1 VAEPPG
7 RAEARLV
14 VAAAAAVG
22 LLFLSVAT
30 CVGSSVPT
38 AWSAAGCAVLA
49 ALAGGALVDAL
60 RVARPRGVAP
70 GVYLLP
76 FDLVDVSPST
86 VRVVP
91 LATAR
96 DVRVAVDPEH
106 PGIEVVR
113 ADGAAYFFAF
123 AEEAHAA
130 GAHAE
135 ILAAIARVEQL
146 GDHRDDAVLAPADP
160 FVELRTGEW
169 PISRVESRPRRPRI
183 GRASVVAASIASAL
197 LGLVDFHYAARADDD
212 ARFATAFALGTVSS
226 YRAYLSSGGGRYSNE
241 VVATL
246 IPRLE
251 LRLAILDA
259 PRLADV
265 ESLET
270 FIAKYP
276 RSIYAD
282 VARAELATKVPGV
295 NVASP

>member
-1 VAEPPG
+1 
-7 RAEARLV
+7 V
-14 VAAAAAVG
+14 VAAA
-22 LLFLSVAT
+22 
-30 CVGSSVPT
+30 
-38 AWSAAGCAVLA
+38 
-49 ALAGGALVDAL
+49 
-60 RVARPRGVAP
+60 
-70 GVYLLP
+70 
-76 FDLVDVSPST
+76 
-86 VRVVP
+86 
-91 LATAR
+91 
-96 DVRVAVDPEH
+96 
-106 PGIEVVR
+106 
-113 ADGAAYFFAF
+113 
-123 AEEAHAA
+123 
-130 GAHAE
+130 
-135 ILAAIARVEQL
+135 
-146 GDHRDDAVLAPADP
+146 
-160 FVELRTGEW
+160 
-169 PISRVESRPRRPRI
+169 
-183 GRASVVAASIASAL
+183 IASAL

-246 IPRLE
+246 IPRVE